1 MYTVTKGVR
10 DSRDRVRVLT
20 LYRVDP
26 KTKDFLTIEKDLDT
40 IEKRPV
46 LLVFVSAIRN
56 QPN

>member
-26 KTKDFLTIEKDLDT
+26 KAEDFLILKN
-40 IEKRPV
+40 I
-46 LLVFVSAIRN
+46 
-56 QPN
+56 

>member
-26 KTKDFLTIEKDLDT
+26 KAEDFFKPKVLATIEN
-40 IEKRPV
+40 RPF
-46 LLVFVSAIRN
+46 LFVSI
-56 QPN
+56 

>member
-26 KTKDFLTIEKDLDT
+26 KGEDIFILKKDSDKIEN
-40 IEKRPV
+40 RPL
-46 LLVFVSAIRN
+46 LLVFV
-56 QPN
+56 

>member
-26 KTKDFLTIEKDLDT
+26 KAEDFYIKKDSDAIENRLLLIFSFSTK
-40 IEKRPV
+40 
-46 LLVFVSAIRN
+46 N
-56 QPN
+56 

>member
-26 KTKDFLTIEKDLDT
+26 KAEDFLYW
-40 IEKRPV
+40 KR
-46 LLVFVSAIRN
+46 FECGWKQATFDFSI
-56 QPN
+56 